1 MGRRKAVISHLAA
14 LNELGITVV
23 EIMPVAQFPGGRN
36 WGYDGV
42 YTFAAQNTYGGPEGL
57 KHLVDACHRHGL
69 AVTLDVVYNHLGA
82 EGNYLWDYGPYF
94 TDRYKTAWGSAVNFD
109 GPHSDEV
116 RGYFI
121 ENALYWLRDFHLDA
135 LRLDAVHA
143 MLDFSAGTFLE
154 ELAGRVD
161 EEGRRLGRR
170 LYLIGESD
178 LNDQRIVRTPETHG
192 FGLHAQWADD
202 LHHALHLQLT
212 GEHERYYRDFVT
224 ADGSGEERA
233 LFWRSWAG
241 DDRHGLSST
250 SARNRPSWCC
260 RFPWDGGRRCWIPQS
275 GCGARRRVR
284 RESRR
289 KAAQKTGKR
298 LCRRNR

>member
-42 YTFAAQNTYGGPEGL
+42 YPFAAQNTYGGPEGL

-154 ELAGRVD
+154 ELAGWVD

-178 LNDQRIVRTPETHG
+178 LNDPRIVRTPETHG

-212 GEHERYYRDFVT
+212 GEHERYYRDLVT
-224 ADGSGEERA
+224 ADGSGSGEERG
-233 LFWRSWAG
+233 LFWRRWAG
-241 DDRHGLSST
+241 DEQAWAIFNFGEEPAELVLPIPVGRWEKVLD
-250 SARNRPSWCC
+250 SA
-260 RFPWDGGRRCWIPQS
+260 
-275 GCGARRRVR
+275 
-284 RESRR
+284 E
-289 KAAQKTGKR
+289 
-298 LCRRNR
+298 

>member
-42 YTFAAQNTYGGPEGL
+42 YPFAAQNTYGGPEGL

-116 RGYFI
+116 GVISF
-121 ENALYWLRDFHLDA
+121 
-135 LRLDAVHA
+135 
-143 MLDFSAGTFLE
+143 
-154 ELAGRVD
+154 
-161 EEGRRLGRR
+161 
-170 LYLIGESD
+170 
-178 LNDQRIVRTPETHG
+178 RTPS
-192 FGLHAQWADD
+192 
-202 LHHALHLQLT
+202 T
-212 GEHERYYRDFVT
+212 GCATSTWMHCAWMRCMPCWTSPPGRSLRNWPAGWT
-224 ADGSGEERA
+224 RKGGGSDG
-233 LFWRSWAG
+233 
-241 DDRHGLSST
+241 DCT
-250 SARNRPSWCC
+250 
-260 RFPWDGGRRCWIPQS
+260 
-275 GCGARRRVR
+275 
-284 RESRR
+284 
-289 KAAQKTGKR
+289 
-298 LCRRNR
+298 